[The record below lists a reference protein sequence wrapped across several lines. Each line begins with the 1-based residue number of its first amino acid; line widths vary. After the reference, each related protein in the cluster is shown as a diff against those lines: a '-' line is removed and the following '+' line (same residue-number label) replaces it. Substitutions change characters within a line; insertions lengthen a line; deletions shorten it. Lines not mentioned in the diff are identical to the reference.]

1 MLEPLHI
8 SYRVHLFR
16 VRLSGCCCRRMKQ
29 SARKTKTQRPA
40 RPEPEVGPSC
50 LSTAAAACLDP
61 EDDVPLAAL
70 AGTRRFQG
78 YNEVSSQQMKKKSRG
93 TAPVPSRGSGD
104 DRDTLALQGQ
114 KQCQDTK
121 RQREPTGSLVS
132 FSLAPGANEREKYQ
146 SATQR
151 VRMGH
156 FSHVSLHVHNP
167 DT

>member
-1 MLEPLHI
+1 M
-8 SYRVHLFR
+8 
-16 VRLSGCCCRRMKQ
+16 
-29 SARKTKTQRPA
+29 
-40 RPEPEVGPSC
+40 
-50 LSTAAAACLDP
+50 
-61 EDDVPLAAL
+61 
-70 AGTRRFQG
+70 
-78 YNEVSSQQMKKKSRG
+78 SSQQMKKKSRG